1 MIVIDKNFYP
11 KKEALKRCEDFMKNS
26 TVFFSDGSFT
36 AGKNE
41 GGYGFISL
49 GKVNARE
56 SGVAPAKTPVEME
69 LQAIKHTLIY
79 LNFNKDKMDDTKI
92 VIFNDCLNAISKIKQ
107 YTENPNKPE
116 SLLDEIYALLKALS
130 DKDLL
135 ICWLKKESLKY
146 HEQVDSLS
154 KVARTV
160 ER

>member
-1 MIVIDKNFYP
+1 
-11 KKEALKRCEDFMKNS
+11 
-26 TVFFSDGSFT
+26 
-36 AGKNE
+36 
-41 GGYGFISL
+41 
-49 GKVNARE
+49 
-56 SGVAPAKTPVEME
+56 
-69 LQAIKHTLIY
+69 
-79 LNFNKDKMDDTKI
+79 MDDTKI

-154 KVARTV
+154 KAARTV

>member
-11 KKEALKRCEDFMKNS
+11 KATALKRCENFMKTS
-26 TVFFSDGSFT
+26 TVFFADGSFT
-36 AGKNE
+36 SGNKK

-49 GKVNARE
+49 GKMNAKE
-56 SGVAPAKTPVEME
+56 SGTAPANSPVEME

-79 LNFNKDKMDDTKI
+79 LNFNKDKMDDTKV

-116 SLLDEIYALLKALS
+116 SLLDEIYILLKSLNE
-130 DKDLL
+130 KDLL
-135 ICWLKKESLKY
+135 ICWVKKESLKY

-154 KVARTV
+154 KSARDMT
-160 ER
+160 R